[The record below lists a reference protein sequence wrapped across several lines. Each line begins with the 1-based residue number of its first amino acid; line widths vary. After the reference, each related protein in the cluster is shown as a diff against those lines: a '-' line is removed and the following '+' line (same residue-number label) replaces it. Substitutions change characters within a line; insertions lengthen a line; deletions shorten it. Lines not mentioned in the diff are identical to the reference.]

1 MNLFAFGDSITAFAG
16 ATSAA
21 KAFISQLALALG
33 LSLDNSGVSTAM
45 CIDQGSAF
53 MQKSPAAGDMT
64 SIGFGTNDQ
73 AKYDLDPAKR
83 GYFIDCLRSGA
94 VRMAS
99 GVKNATPANN
109 VTFTGSYGSGYA
121 YGTYGLSSA
130 GSKASFS
137 VSGTSVALGFLRQYN
152 NSGTFRVKIDGTQ
165 RCIPD
170 SAGVDKCT
178 FSIGGDVRTL
188 LGASFGPMALQFS
201 GLSAGTHSVELE
213 VLSADAQ
220 NVVFFQWYSAMQP
233 KNKVVI
239 YNIPHARAYTYGGSD
254 ANVDNY
260 NADIASLVTSLSG
273 AGLPVYL
280 ADVSSVMTNADFN
293 DNVHPNDYGHT
304 KWYEAGYN
312 KLYTAPA
319 IPPAVTFSETKIY
332 LGSDGLF
339 YGYAGGNYVKL
350 P

>member
-1 MNLFAFGDSITAFAG
+1 MTLFAFGDSITAFAG

-45 CIDQGSAF
+45 CIDQGAALI
-53 MQKSPAAGDMT
+53 QKTPAAGDMA
-64 SIGFGTNDQ
+64 SIAFGTNDQ
-73 AKYDLDPAKR
+73 AKYDVDPAKR
-83 GYFIDCLRSGA
+83 GYYIDCLRSYA

-99 GVKNATPANN
+99 GVKNATPANG

-130 GSKASFS
+130 GSKASVS
-137 VSGTSVALGFLRQYN
+137 VAGTSVALGFLRQYN
-152 NSGTFRVKIDGTQ
+152 NSGTFRVKIDG
-165 RCIPD
+165 
-170 SAGVDKCT
+170 VDKGT
-178 FSIGGDVRTL
+178 FAIGGDVRTL

-213 VLSADAQ
+213 VVSADAQ

-260 NADIASLVTSLSG
+260 NADIASLVTSLSA

-280 ADVSSVMTNADFN
+280 ADVNSVMTSADFN
-293 DNVHPNDYGHT
+293 DNVHPNDYGHA
-304 KWYEAGYN
+304 KWYQAGYN

>member
-21 KAFISQLALALG
+21 KAFVSQLALALG

-45 CIDQGSAF
+45 CIDQGAALI
-53 MQKSPAAGDMT
+53 QKAPAAGDMA
-64 SIGFGTNDQ
+64 SIAFGTNDQ
-73 AKYDLDPAKR
+73 AKYDVDPAKR
-83 GYFIDCLRSGA
+83 GYYIDCLRSYA

-99 GVKNATPANN
+99 DAKNATPANN
-109 VTFTGSYGSGYA
+109 ITFAGPWNNGYA
-121 YGTYGLSSA
+121 YGTYGATAA
-130 GSKASFS
+130 GAKASFS
-137 VSGTSVALGFLRQYN
+137 ITGESVALGFLRQYN
-152 NSGTFRVKIDGTQ
+152 NSGTFRVKIDG
-165 RCIPD
+165 
-170 SAGVDKCT
+170 VDKGT
-178 FSIGGDVRTL
+178 FAIGGDVRTL
-188 LGASFGPMALQFS
+188 LGSSFGPMALQFS

-213 VLSADAQ
+213 VLSANAQ

-260 NADIASLVTSLSG
+260 NADIASLVTSLSA

-280 ADVSSVMTNADFN
+280 ADVSSVMTSADFN
-293 DNVHPNDYGHT
+293 DNVHPNDSGHA
-304 KWYEAGYN
+304 KWYQAGYN
-312 KLYTAPA
+312 KLYTAPS